1 MNLGQFNPDFKVFL
15 SIFILYFPLKPSPM
29 FRNCTVMMAL
39 LFLGLIVGRNP
50 LHAQTA
56 TGDGYCGSGNAP
68 ATTLQWIEGLRAN
81 GVLDEFAT
89 EQVQNTIFLPIKAH
103 FIGNDQGGGRYTL
116 AQLSQN
122 LCELNEHYRTTG
134 IQFYLR
140 GDINYIN
147 SSAWYNLPSFAT
159 AGTIN
164 DLHNVSRVI
173 NVYFCNLSAMSL
185 CGFANFPGTGEP
197 QSTFRQGAIYLSI
210 GCSGAGNSTWAHEM
224 GHFLSLPHPFQTT
237 SDAPAAAGA
246 ERVTRLA
253 NEVAPRLP
261 ANCATA
267 GDRFCDTPADFRPDR
282 WNCPG
287 TNGTVRDINND
298 LFNPVGR
305 YYMSYADD
313 ACQDSFSV
321 QQKAAMRSTVSVVN
335 GQAGPR
341 LYLTSPPIATYDT
354 ILDSRPTHL
363 HPANNSVNN
372 VPNLTFRWNKVPGAT
387 MYLLRISRL
396 FTFTGPLIEDRIVY
410 DTTYQYT
417 GTAINPNVDYYWS
430 LKAINHKVTCG
441 NYSASSAGNYWKF
454 RTMGVAGTQNLTNS
468 AEFSF
473 YPNPMDG
480 ANGWIHL
487 DPSYG
492 DGQSTLVEWIDAT
505 GRIIHRQTLEGSGA
519 HAVAMNQGTI
529 PAGLYQVRLNN
540 KAFGNRTSRWIVQ

>member
-1 MNLGQFNPDFKVFL
+1 MV
-15 SIFILYFPLKPSPM
+15 
-29 FRNCTVMMAL
+29 AL
-39 LFLGLIVGRNP
+39 LFWGLTLCISS
-50 LHAQTA
+50 LKAQNTY
-56 TGDGYCGSGNAP
+56 GDGYCGSGNAP
-68 ATTLQWIEGLRAN
+68 ASTLSWIESLRAN
-81 GVLDEFAT
+81 GVFDGFAT
-89 EQVQNTIFLPIKAH
+89 EQVQNTVFLPIKAH
-103 FIGNDQGGGRYTL
+103 FIGDNQGSNRYTM
-116 AQLSQN
+116 AELSRN

-134 IQFYLR
+134 IQFFLR
-140 GDINYIN
+140 GDVNFIN
-147 SSAWYNLPSFAT
+147 SSAWYNLPDFST

-164 DLHNVSRVI
+164 NIHNVSRVI
-173 NVYFCNLSAMSL
+173 NVYFCNLSGMSL
-185 CGFANFPGTGEP
+185 CGFANYPGTGEP
-197 QSTFRQGAIYLSI
+197 QSAFRQGAIYLSI

-287 TNGTVRDINND
+287 INGTVRDINND

-321 QQKAAMRSTVSVVN
+321 QQKAAMKATVTVVN
-335 GQAGPR
+335 GQAGQR
-341 LYLTSPPIATYDT
+341 LYLTSPPIASYDT
-354 ILDSRPTHL
+354 ILNSQPTHL
-363 HPANNSVNN
+363 HPVNNSVNN
-372 VPNLTFRWNKVPGAT
+372 VPNLTFRWRKVPGAT

-396 FTFTGPLIEDRIVY
+396 FTFTGTLIEDRIVY

-441 NYSASSAGNYWKF
+441 NYSASTAGNYWKF
-454 RTMGVAGTQNLTNS
+454 RTVGVAGTQTLS
-468 AEFSF
+468 AGGEFSF
-473 YPNPMDG
+473 YPNPTDG
-480 ANGWIHL
+480 ANGWINL
-487 DPSYG
+487 EPPFG
-492 DGQSTLVEWIDAT
+492 DGLSTLVEWFDAT
-505 GRIIHRQTLEGSGA
+505 GRLIHSQTLEGSGA
-519 HAVAMNQGTI
+519 HPILNGNLQI
-529 PAGLYQVRLNN
+529 SAGLYQIRLHNR
-540 KAFGNRTSRWIVQ
+540 AFGTRLGRWLVR